1 MLLKGKKGLVFGVA
15 NEHSLG
21 WHIAQTAHA
30 QGAELIFS
38 VASERFLKRVAPMAA
53 ELGAPPPVIC
63 DVSQDGEIER
73 AAAEIRGLTDRVDFL
88 VHAVA
93 SAKREELQGRFLD
106 TSREGFAFAHDV
118 SVYSLVALVR
128 AVEPLLTPGASIL
141 TLTYLGAARAVPSYN
156 VMGVAKAALES
167 AVRYLANDLGP
178 TGVRVNAISAGPVKT
193 LSASIVKGF
202 KDKVDLQQQAA
213 PLRRNVSG
221 ADVGNA
227 GLFLLSDLASGV
239 TGQVLYVD
247 CGYSVMA
254 DFITREA
261 TS

>member
-1 MLLKGKKGLVFGVA
+1 MLLQGKRGLIFGVA
-15 NEHSLG
+15 NEHSLA
-21 WHIAQTAHA
+21 WHIALAARA

-53 ELGAPPPVIC
+53 EVGAPEPVLC
-63 DVSQDGEIER
+63 DVANDAEIAR
-73 AAAEIRGLTDRVDFL
+73 AAEQIRGMTGRVDFL
-88 VHAVA
+88 VHAIA

-106 TSREGFAFAHDV
+106 TSREGFQFAHDV
-118 SVYSLVALVR
+118 SVYSLIALTR
-128 AVEPLLTPGASIL
+128 ALEPLLAPGASVL
-141 TLTYLGAARAVPSYN
+141 TLTYLGAVRAVPSYN

-213 PLRRNVSG
+213 PLRRNVTG
-221 ADVGNA
+221 TDVGNA

-247 CGYSVMA
+247 CGYSIMA
-254 DFITREA
+254 DFLTREA
-261 TS
+261 NS

>member
-1 MLLKGKKGLVFGVA
+1 MLLQGKKGLIFGVA
-15 NEHSLG
+15 NEHSLA
-21 WHIAQTAHA
+21 WHIACAARA
-30 QGAELIFS
+30 QGAGLIFS

-53 ELGAPPPVIC
+53 ELGAPAPVLC
-63 DVSQDGEIER
+63 NVADDGGIER
-73 AAAEIRGLTDRVDFL
+73 ATAQIRGLTDRVDFV
-88 VHAVA
+88 VHAIA

-106 TSREGFAFAHDV
+106 TSREGFQFAHDI

-128 AVEPLLTPGASIL
+128 ALEPLLGPGASIL
-141 TLTYLGAARAVPSYN
+141 TLSYLGAVRAVPSYN

-178 TGVRVNAISAGPVKT
+178 GGVRVNAISAGPVKT

-202 KDKVDLQQQAA
+202 KDKVDLQQIAA
-213 PLRRNVSG
+213 PLRRNVTG
-221 ADVGNA
+221 EDVGNA
-227 GLFLLSDLASGV
+227 GLFLLSDLAHGV

-247 CGYSVMA
+247 CGYGIMA

-261 TS
+261 GA